1 MAEVGFCGG
10 DGRGPGVGLGITAG
24 EDDDGCGEGG
34 EEEEGLE
41 EDHLGGGRGCLVMVD
56 GGRRECVWRGD
67 FLYPGRVNSNCA

>member
-10 DGRGPGVGLGITAG
+10 DGRGAGVGLGIAAG

-41 EDHLGGGRGCLVMVD
+41 EDHLCGCDGVMVGD
-56 GGRRECVWRGD
+56 VSEFGGVI
-67 FLYPGRVNSNCA
+67 FFYPGWVNPNCA